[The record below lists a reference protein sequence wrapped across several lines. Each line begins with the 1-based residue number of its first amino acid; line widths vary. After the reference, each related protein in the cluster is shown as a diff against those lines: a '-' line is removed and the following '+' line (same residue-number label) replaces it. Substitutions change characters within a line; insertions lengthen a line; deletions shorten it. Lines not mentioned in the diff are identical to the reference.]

1 MKVKRFEAI
10 TIPVSNI
17 QRSLRFYHE
26 VFDMT
31 VIENSNQ
38 PTVHFGHQK
47 IIFELSNTFKPM
59 TLSFVVSDPMPAMEN
74 HLKNYF
80 VTILNGP
87 IDKSDVKNAQSITI
101 SDPDNHT
108 IELISYQK

>member
-31 VIENSNQ
+31 VIEHSDL

-47 IIFELSNTFKPM
+47 IIFELSETIIPM
-59 TLSFVVSDPMPAMEN
+59 ALSFVVSDSMSALEN

-87 IDKSDVKNAQSITI
+87 VEKSDVKNAQSITI
-101 SDPDNHT
+101 LDPDNHK

>member
-10 TIPVSNI
+10 TVPVSNI
-17 QRSLRFYHE
+17 QRSFRFYHE

-31 VIENSNQ
+31 VIENSEQ

-47 IIFELSNTFKPM
+47 IIFDLSDTIVPM
-59 TLSFVVSDPMPAMEN
+59 TLSFVVSDPMSAIEN

-80 VTILNGP
+80 VTIIDGP
-87 IDKSDVKNAQSITI
+87 VEKLDVKNAQSITI

>member
-10 TIPVSNI
+10 TIPVTDV

-31 VIENSNQ
+31 VIENSEL

-47 IIFELSNTFKPM
+47 IIFEPSTDVIPM
-59 TLSFVVSDPMPAMEN
+59 TLSFVVSDSMTAMEN

-80 VTILNGP
+80 VSIISGP
-87 IDKSDVKNAQSITI
+87 IEKQDVKNAQAITI
-101 SDPDNHT
+101 SDPDQHV